1 MNISHPNGPMRGV
14 ERESCFIVRDDAGVE
29 LGQGSLSV
37 KSMMDVLPERPL
49 NFIMNLDAHPAA
61 MDMLF
66 GALMIRARVM
76 HQRRGSTPARVVV
89 PCALTDAFKHDYFLS
104 MGFDDTDGEELFR
117 FVMPERLREM
127 PPPLGT
133 GVVPVPMRTQN
144 ETDQLVSR
152 MDRYTGE
159 QWSLSRFES
168 ILNTPHFMALAVYSG
183 SELCGEIVVSGQG
196 PDAMIEALYTLPNWR
211 RQGVAM
217 ALLSQ
222 ALHALASREVQYLY
236 GRAIRRNARALSFL
250 SRMGFEWVM
259 TREILLGK
267 NLNRGEG
274 KSEPTA
280 ASSFET
286 VFPR

>member
-1 MNISHPNGPMRGV
+1 MRGV
-14 ERESCFIVRDDAGVE
+14 ERESCFIVKDDAGVE
-29 LGQGSLSV
+29 LGQGSLLV
-37 KSMMDVLPERPL
+37 KPMMDVLPERPL

-61 MDMLF
+61 IDMLF

-89 PCALTDAFKHDYFLS
+89 PCAITDRVKHDYFLS

-133 GVVPVPMRTQN
+133 GVVRVPMRTQN

-168 ILNTPHFMALAVYSG
+168 ILNTPHFTALAVYSG
-183 SELCGEIVVSGQG
+183 SELCGEIVVSGNG
-196 PDAMIEALYTLPNWR
+196 PDAMIEALYTLPSWR

-217 ALLSQ
+217 ALLSAALQ
-222 ALHALASREVQYLY
+222 ALAAQGVQYLY
-236 GRAIRRNARALSFL
+236 GRSIRRNARALSFIN
-250 SRMGFEWVM
+250 RMGFEWVM
-259 TREILLGK
+259 TRELLLGK
-267 NLNRGEG
+267 NLNR
-274 KSEPTA
+274 A
-280 ASSFET
+280 AQKEAPDPGDSFPIL
-286 VFPR
+286 FAK

>member
-1 MNISHPNGPMRGV
+1 MRGA
-14 ERESCFIVRDDAGVE
+14 ERESCFIIRDDAGVE
-29 LGQGSLSV
+29 LGQGSLTV
-37 KSMMDVLPERPL
+37 KSMIDVLPERPL
-49 NFIMNLDAHPAA
+49 NFILNLDAHPAA

-89 PCALTDAFKHDYFLS
+89 PCALTDAVKHDYFLS

-133 GVVPVPMRTQN
+133 GVIAIPMRTQN
-144 ETDQLVSR
+144 EIDQLVTR

-168 ILNTPHFMALAVYSG
+168 VMNTQHFTALAVYSG
-183 SELCGEIVVSGQG
+183 GDLCGEIIISGEG
-196 PDAMIEALYTLPNWR
+196 PDAMIEALYTLPSWR

-217 ALLSQ
+217 ALLSA
-222 ALHALASREVQYLY
+222 ALRALSAQGVQYLY
-236 GRAIRRNARALSFL
+236 GRAIRRNTRALSFID
-250 SRMGFEWVM
+250 RMGFEWVM

-267 NLNRGEG
+267 DLNRAAG
-274 KSEPTA
+274 KDKPAEDSDSVHPYY
-280 ASSFET
+280 FK
-286 VFPR
+286 